1 MPLPV
6 SETWTLKNLP
16 WRPLS
21 WPSTTAADIVIT
33 PPSGMA
39 WSAFMIRLCI
49 TWLICPSSASTAG
62 NLPGIATSHLIFEPL
77 TEKLADSFMMPLK
90 STALFTGRPPF
101 EKVRSCLVRSFALCA
116 ALSASIRG
124 LLILS
129 SLCDRNLA
137 TERLPI
143 IAVRR
148 LLKSWAMPPASVPSD
163 SSLLALRSSSSFFFL
178 SAMSRTSS
186 IAALWP
192 CQSVLDAAI
201 STGTRAP
208 AEVLNGTSLLQYW
221 PESRA
226 SLSPGQAASSVIS
239 LKFFSNSSPGP

>member
-62 NLPGIATSHLIFEPL
+62 RLAGMSRWHFMFEPL
-77 TEKLADSFMMPLK
+77 TEKLADSFIMPLK
-90 STALFTGRPPF
+90 STAILTGRPPL
-101 EKVRSCLVRSFALCA
+101 EKVRSCFVRSFALCA

-124 LLILS
+124 LLTLS
-129 SLCDRNLA
+129 SFCDRSLA
-137 TERLPI
+137 TDRLPI

-148 LLKSWAMPPASVPSD
+148 LLKSWAIPPASVPRD
-163 SSLLALRSSSSFFFL
+163 SSLLAFRSSSSFFFL

-186 IAALWP
+186 IAAFWP

-201 STGTRAP
+201 STGTRTP
-208 AEVLNGTSLLQYW
+208 EEVLSGTS
-221 PESRA
+221 
-226 SLSPGQAASSVIS
+226 
-239 LKFFSNSSPGP
+239 F